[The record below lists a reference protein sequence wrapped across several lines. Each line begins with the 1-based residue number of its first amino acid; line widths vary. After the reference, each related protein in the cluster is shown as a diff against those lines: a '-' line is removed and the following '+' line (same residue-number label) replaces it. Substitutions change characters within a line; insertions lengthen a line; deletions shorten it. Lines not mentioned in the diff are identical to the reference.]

1 MGKMKI
7 YFSGASNRPS
17 LPERLLSEGEP
28 DIMLS
33 YWMIHHRIGPDR
45 ARIKRHKERRMK
57 DGDSNTSNGKPANKA
72 SKRKS

>member
-1 MGKMKI
+1 
-7 YFSGASNRPS
+7 
-17 LPERLLSEGEP
+17 
-28 DIMLS
+28 MLS